1 MSIRRSAGFPEP
13 ADERSWAS
21 LSSAAAWARNQEQ
34 NINTTPTIL
43 FQLFSCSV
51 NIFLLNY
58 FADKCNVREQT
69 LST

>member
-13 ADERSWAS
+13 ADDRSWAS

-43 FQLFSCSV
+43 FRFFQV
-51 NIFLLNY
+51 
-58 FADKCNVREQT
+58 V
-69 LST
+69 

>member
-13 ADERSWAS
+13 ADDRSWAS

-34 NINTTPTIL
+34 NINITPTIL
-43 FQLFSCSV
+43 FRLFSYSA
-51 NIFLLNY
+51 NILLFNY
-58 FADKCNVREQT
+58 IANKCNVREQT